1 MIAQVKIRKIR
12 WRVSFEQFMRW
23 NLTPTLIKIYFLIV
37 ELISFTIFNVLRI
50 FSKIKESERNLTM
63 KYYVTYVHIY
73 TLNECEILTVVSRLF
88 TLIQLV
94 HSLTLLEKYCFITWI
109 QAKQLALS

>member
-1 MIAQVKIRKIR
+1 
-12 WRVSFEQFMRW
+12 
-23 NLTPTLIKIYFLIV
+23 
-37 ELISFTIFNVLRI
+37 
-50 FSKIKESERNLTM
+50 M